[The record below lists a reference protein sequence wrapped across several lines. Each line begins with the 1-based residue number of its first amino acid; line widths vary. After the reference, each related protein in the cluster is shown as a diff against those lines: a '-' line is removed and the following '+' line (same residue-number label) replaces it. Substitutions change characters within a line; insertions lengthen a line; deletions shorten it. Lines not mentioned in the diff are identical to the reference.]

1 MNSFFPLLKVGFDL
15 NLKCCFH
22 EDAQFPLAS
31 LQAARYTYVLLSLP
45 LQGFSLY
52 ELEENFGC
60 GAAIVLENSL
70 FHSRQ
75 NFPRAGTSESGFPQE
90 PPPQKD
96 TKIVNNAHHAEP
108 FFT

>member
-45 LQGFSLY
+45 LQGFSLVRARGKFW
-52 ELEENFGC
+52 LW
-60 GAAIVLENSL
+60 
-70 FHSRQ
+70 SRHRARKFA
-75 NFPRAGTSESGFPQE
+75 FPFSPKFSPSWH
-90 PPPQKD
+90 K
-96 TKIVNNAHHAEP
+96 
-108 FFT
+108 

>member
-45 LQGFSLY
+45 LQGFSLVRARGKFWRSV
-52 ELEENFGC
+52 EPPSCEKIRFSILPKIFPGL
-60 GAAIVLENSL
+60 AQVSL
-70 FHSRQ
+70 G
-75 NFPRAGTSESGFPQE
+75 FPRSLPHKKI
-90 PPPQKD
+90 QK
-96 TKIVNNAHHAEP
+96 
-108 FFT
+108 